1 MTNDL
6 IMFSEAISLQQLR
19 LFESVGRLNGVRR
32 CSEECNLSQPA
43 VTQAL
48 TKLEQLIATPLLER
62 HASGTYLTEAGAILH
77 SRVVRMFDQL
87 TNALVDLDVPGGR
100 VGAASIAQRLSR
112 SQIRGLFSIIDG
124 KSFTSAGEALGLT
137 PASMQRASRDL
148 ENNLRK
154 EIFFRT
160 AAGVMV
166 TPTGV
171 EFGRR
176 VKLALQEVDWALNE
190 IKLAQGTGDTR
201 IVVGA
206 LPFGG
211 SVLLASVLEE
221 FVAAHP
227 QADVQIIN
235 EGASE
240 MMKRLR
246 AGEVDLV
253 VGLMQESSGDDLVS
267 HTLAETPYVVA
278 ARRGHPLGASGK
290 VSVEELAQY
299 NWIVGTEGSSRRR
312 CFDRLFGENAR
323 PKTSIATCSLPII
336 LNLLVDS
343 NRLTLMT
350 SYELLQEKKLVRL
363 PFSAS
368 LPCPSI
374 GITTRAQWLP
384 TAIHRDF
391 MKLLEARV
399 TASIRPQA
407 IRSVS

>member
-1 MTNDL
+1 MSDDL

-48 TKLEQLIATPLLER
+48 AKLEQLIGTPLLDR
-62 HASGTYLTEAGAILH
+62 HASGSYLTEAGAILH
-77 SRVVRMFDQL
+77 RRVVLMFEQL
-87 TNALVDLDVPGGR
+87 TSALLELDVPGGR
-100 VGAASIAQRLSR
+100 SGAISIAQRLSR

-124 KSFTSAGEALGLT
+124 KSFATAGQALGLT

-154 EIFFRT
+154 EIYFRS

-166 TPTGV
+166 TPAGV

-176 VKLALQEVDWALNE
+176 VKLALQEIDWALNE
-190 IKLAQGTGDTR
+190 IKLAQGTGETR
-201 IVVGA
+201 IVIGA

-221 FVAAHP
+221 FVADHP
-227 QADVQIIN
+227 SVDVQIIN

-253 VGLMQESSGDDLVS
+253 VGLTQETLGDDLVS
-267 HTLAETPYVVA
+267 QTLAETPYMVVG
-278 ARRGHPLGASGK
+278 RRGHPLTTAGK
-290 VSVEELAQY
+290 VSTEDLAAFS
-299 NWIVGTEGSSRRR
+299 WIVGTEGSNRRR
-312 CFDRLFGENAR
+312 CFDSLFSGQTP
-323 PKTSIATCSLPII
+323 PKASIATCSLPII
-336 LNLLVDS
+336 LNLLVGS

-350 SYELLQEKKLVRL
+350 SYELIHENMLVPV
-363 PFSAS
+363 PFKAP
-368 LPCPSI
+368 LAHPSI
-374 GITTRAQWLP
+374 GITTRAEWLP
-384 TAIHRDF
+384 TALHRDF
-391 MKLLEARV
+391 ITLLEGRV
-399 TASIRPQA
+399 KASIHPQTMRNA
-407 IRSVS
+407 G

>member
-1 MTNDL
+1 MSDDL

-48 TKLEQLIATPLLER
+48 AKLEQLIGSPLLER
-62 HASGTYLTEAGAILH
+62 HASGSYLTEAGAILH
-77 SRVVRMFDQL
+77 RRVVLMFEQL
-87 TNALVDLDVPGGR
+87 TTALLELDVPGGR
-100 VGAASIAQRLSR
+100 AGAISVAQRLSR
-112 SQIRGLFSIIDG
+112 SQIRGLFSIIEG
-124 KSFTSAGEALGLT
+124 KSFATAGHALGLT

-154 EIFFRT
+154 EIYFRS

-166 TPTGV
+166 TPAGV

-190 IKLAQGTGDTR
+190 IKLAQGIGDTK
-201 IVVGA
+201 IVIGA

-221 FVAAHP
+221 FVADHP
-227 QADVQIIN
+227 QVDVQIIN

-246 AGEVDLV
+246 AGDVDLV
-253 VGLMQESSGDDLVS
+253 VGLTQETSGDDLVS
-267 HTLAETPYVVA
+267 HTLAETPYVVVG
-278 ARRGHPLGASGK
+278 RRGHPLASAGK
-290 VSVEELAQY
+290 VSIGDLAEY
-299 NWIVGTEGSSRRR
+299 SWIVGTEGSSRRR
-312 CFDRLFGENAR
+312 CFDSLFAGNTR

-336 LNLLVDS
+336 LNLLVGS

-350 SYELLQEKKLVRL
+350 SYELIHENMLVPV
-363 PFSAS
+363 PFNAS
-368 LPCPSI
+368 LACPSI
-374 GITTRAQWLP
+374 GITTRAEWLP
-384 TAIHRDF
+384 TALHRDF
-391 MKLLEARV
+391 IMLLESRV
-399 TASIRPQA
+399 TASIHPRA
-407 IRSVS
+407 IRNAG

>member
-1 MTNDL
+1 MSNEL
-6 IMFSEAISLQQLR
+6 IMFNEAISLQQLR

-48 TKLEQLIATPLLER
+48 TKLEQLIGTPLLER
-62 HASGTYLTEAGAILH
+62 QASGTYLTEAGATLH
-77 SRVVRMFDQL
+77 RRVVRMFEQL
-87 TNALVDLDVPGGR
+87 TEALVDLDVPGGR
-100 VGAASIAQRLSR
+100 VGAMPVAQRLSR
-112 SQIRGLFSIIDG
+112 SQIRGLFSIIEG
-124 KSFTSAGEALGLT
+124 KSFASAGEALGLT

-166 TPTGV
+166 TPAGAD
-171 EFGRR
+171 FGRR

-201 IVVGA
+201 IVIGA

-211 SVLLASVLEE
+211 SVLLASVLDE
-221 FVAAHP
+221 FVADHP

-240 MMKRLR
+240 MMRRLR
-246 AGEVDLV
+246 AGDVDLV
-253 VGLMQESSGDDLVS
+253 VGLMQDNPGDDIVS
-267 HTLAETPYVVA
+267 HTLAQTPYAVV
-278 ARRGHPLGASGK
+278 ARRGHPLAAAGKASI
-290 VSVEELAQY
+290 EDLAHY

-312 CFDRLFGENAR
+312 CFDSLFAGNIR

-336 LNLLVDS
+336 LNLLVGS
-343 NRLTLMT
+343 NRVTLMT
-350 SYELLQEKKLVRL
+350 SYELMHENKLVQL
-363 PFSAS
+363 PFNAS

-384 TAIHRDF
+384 TNLHRDF
-391 MKLLEARV
+391 MSLLEARV
-399 TASIRPQA
+399 TASTHPQPVRTA
-407 IRSVS
+407 S

>member
-48 TKLEQLIATPLLER
+48 TKLEQLIGTPLLER
-62 HASGTYLTEAGAILH
+62 HASGTYLTEAGTTLH

-87 TNALVDLDVPGGR
+87 TNALVDLEVPGGR
-100 VGAASIAQRLSR
+100 VGATSIAQRLSR

-124 KSFTSAGEALGLT
+124 KSFASAGEALGLT

-148 ENNLRK
+148 ETNLRK

-160 AAGVMV
+160 AAGIMV

-176 VKLALQEVDWALNE
+176 VKLALQEIDWALNE

-221 FVAAHP
+221 FVAEHP

-253 VGLMQESSGDDLVS
+253 VGLMQETSGDELVS

-278 ARRGHPLGASGK
+278 ARRGHPLAGSGK
-290 VSVEELAQY
+290 VSAEELAQY

-312 CFDRLFGENAR
+312 CFDRLFAGNTR

-336 LNLLVDS
+336 LNLLIDS

-350 SYELLQEKKLVRL
+350 SYELTQEKKLVRL
-363 PFSAS
+363 PFNAA

-384 TAIHRDF
+384 TALHRDF

-399 TASIRPQA
+399 TAAIHPQA
-407 IRSVS
+407 MRSVS